1 MDLIKKLTGKNPDEY
16 EGVAKS
22 LVDNSDV
29 NLFAKLVKQD
39 DFLFD
44 FVKNNVANRIKKA
57 VNQDNYLNLLNFLDN
72 YSPSYDSVIAEC
84 LYNFGGIEILPA
96 MKEIF
101 VNGNVEKKAYALKY
115 FSFVPREYVEELLP
129 LIRQTAVSEFEPLSI
144 NSIEVLSKMNDEIFK
159 TEALQKLN
167 SEDEFEQYNG
177 VKYLVAFKAL
187 DALPQILQ
195 VMKKSSLSE
204 NIASEI
210 PYLVPVEDL
219 IKTDDGVL
227 VLCNMDRLIEWLGAE
242 GELKQYCKDY
252 LWNLFSIF
260 EDLYLNNLS
269 SSSAVLLRLA
279 QKKFAELTSND
290 EYLYDCDKNTKDEVF
305 AINQLLVGIDSY
317 KLKNLLYDELYD
329 ESEFVFFAVDF
340 VDEAEE
346 LEALLD
352 TKNPTLILKVLLKL
366 KDKQMLTQSHKDIAS
381 KNIGENEL
389 KQYIEAL

>member
-227 VLCNMDRLIEWLGAE
+227 VLCNIVSAIPEIIPPSAVI
-242 GELKQYCKDY
+242 DY
-252 LWNLFSIF
+252 NLFSIF

-279 QKKFAELTSND
+279 QEKFAELTSND
-290 EYLYDCDKNTKDEVF
+290 EYLYDCDMNTKDEVF

-381 KNIGENEL
+381 KNIGENGL

>member
-22 LVDNSDV
+22 LVGNSDV

-187 DALPQILQ
+187 DTLPQILQ

-227 VLCNMDRLIEWLGAE
+227 VLCNIVSAIPEIIPPSAVI
-242 GELKQYCKDY
+242 DY
-252 LWNLFSIF
+252 NLFSIF

-279 QKKFAELTSND
+279 QEKFAELTSND

-340 VDEAEE
+340 VEEAEE

>member
-129 LIRQTAVSEFEPLSI
+129 LIRQTAVLEFEPLSI

-227 VLCNMDRLIEWLGAE
+227 VLCNIVSAIPEIIPPSAVI
-242 GELKQYCKDY
+242 DY
-252 LWNLFSIF
+252 NLFSIF

-279 QKKFAELTSND
+279 QEKFAELTSND

>member
-187 DALPQILQ
+187 DVLPQILQ

-219 IKTDDGVL
+219 IKTVDWVL
-227 VLCNMDRLIEWLGAE
+227 VLCNIVSAIPEIIPPSAVI
-242 GELKQYCKDY
+242 DY
-252 LWNLFSIF
+252 NLFSIF

-279 QKKFAELTSND
+279 QVKFAELTSND

-381 KNIGENEL
+381 KNIGENGL

>member
-227 VLCNMDRLIEWLGAE
+227 VLCNIVSAIPEIIPPSAVI
-242 GELKQYCKDY
+242 DY
-252 LWNLFSIF
+252 NLFSIF

-279 QKKFAELTSND
+279 QEKFAELTSND
-290 EYLYDCDKNTKDEVF
+290 EYLYHCDKNTKDEVF

>member
-101 VNGNVEKKAYALKY
+101 VNGNVEKKTYALKY

-227 VLCNMDRLIEWLGAE
+227 VLCNIVSAIPEIIPPSAVI
-242 GELKQYCKDY
+242 DY
-252 LWNLFSIF
+252 NLFSIF

-279 QKKFAELTSND
+279 QEKFAELTSND

-329 ESEFVFFAVDF
+329 ESDFVFFAVDF
-340 VDEAEE
+340 VDEQEE
-346 LEALLD
+346 LEVLLD
-352 TKNPTLILKVLLKL
+352 SLNPTLILKVLSILKE
-366 KDKQMLTQSHKDIAS
+366 KGKLTSEHKTSALNTINADEI
-381 KNIGENEL
+381 
-389 KQYIEAL
+389 KQYIDAL

>member
-187 DALPQILQ
+187 DTLPQILQ

-227 VLCNMDRLIEWLGAE
+227 VLCNIVSAIPEIIPPSAVI
-242 GELKQYCKDY
+242 DY
-252 LWNLFSIF
+252 NLFSIF

-279 QKKFAELTSND
+279 QEKFAELTSND

-329 ESEFVFFAVDF
+329 ESEFVFFVVDF
-340 VDEAEE
+340 VEEAEE

>member
-16 EGVAKS
+16 EAVAKS

-57 VNQDNYLNLLNFLDN
+57 INKDNYLNLLNFLDN
-72 YSPSYDSVIAEC
+72 YSASYDSVIAEG
-84 LYNFGGIEILPA
+84 LYNFGGVEILPA
-96 MKEIF
+96 LKEIF
-101 VNGNVEKKAYALKY
+101 VNGNVKKKAYALKY
-115 FSFVPREYVEELLP
+115 FSLIPREYIEELLP
-129 LIRQTAVSEFEPLSI
+129 LIRQTALSEFEPLSI
-144 NSIEVLSKMNDEIFK
+144 NSIEVLSKMDDEIFK
-159 TEALQKLN
+159 SEALQRLN

-177 VKYLVAFKAL
+177 VKYLVAFKAV
-187 DALPQILQ
+187 DALPQILN
-195 VMKKSSLSE
+195 VMKKSSFSE

-210 PYLVPVEDL
+210 PYLIPVEDL
-219 IKTDDGVL
+219 IKTEDGIL
-227 VLCNMDRLIEWLGAE
+227 VLCNIVSAIPEIIPPSAVI
-242 GELKQYCKDY
+242 DY
-252 LWNLFSIF
+252 NLFSVF

-269 SSSAVLLRLA
+269 SASAVLLRLA
-279 QKKFAELTSND
+279 QEKFAELTGND

-329 ESEFVFFAVDF
+329 ESDFVFFAVDF
-340 VDEAEE
+340 VDEQEE

-352 TKNPTLILKVLLKL
+352 SSNPTLILKVLSILKE
-366 KDKQMLTQSHKDIAS
+366 KGKLTSEHKTSALNTINADEI
-381 KNIGENEL
+381 
-389 KQYIEAL
+389 KQYIDAL

>member
-129 LIRQTAVSEFEPLSI
+129 LIRQTAVSEFEPLSV

-187 DALPQILQ
+187 DTLPQILQ

-227 VLCNMDRLIEWLGAE
+227 VLCNIVSAIPEIIPPSAVI
-242 GELKQYCKDY
+242 DY
-252 LWNLFSIF
+252 NLFSIF

-279 QKKFAELTSND
+279 QEKFAELTSND

-329 ESEFVFFAVDF
+329 ESDFVFFAVDF
-340 VDEAEE
+340 VDEQEE
-346 LEALLD
+346 LEVLLD
-352 TKNPTLILKVLLKL
+352 SLNPTLILKVLSILKE
-366 KDKQMLTQSHKDIAS
+366 KGKLTSEHKTSALNTINADEI
-381 KNIGENEL
+381 
-389 KQYIEAL
+389 KQYIDAL

>member
-187 DALPQILQ
+187 DTLPQILQ

-227 VLCNMDRLIEWLGAE
+227 VLCNIVSAIPEIIPPSAVI
-242 GELKQYCKDY
+242 DY
-252 LWNLFSIF
+252 NLFSIF

-279 QKKFAELTSND
+279 QEKFAELTSND

>member
-227 VLCNMDRLIEWLGAE
+227 VLCNIVSAIPEIIPPSAVI
-242 GELKQYCKDY
+242 DY
-252 LWNLFSIF
+252 NLFSIF

-279 QKKFAELTSND
+279 QEKFAELTSND

-329 ESEFVFFAVDF
+329 ESDFVFFAVDF

>member
-227 VLCNMDRLIEWLGAE
+227 VLCNIVSAISEIIPPSAVI
-242 GELKQYCKDY
+242 DY
-252 LWNLFSIF
+252 NLFSIF

-279 QKKFAELTSND
+279 QEKFAELTSND

>member
-187 DALPQILQ
+187 DTLPQILQ

-227 VLCNMDRLIEWLGAE
+227 VLCNIVSAIPEIIPPSAVI
-242 GELKQYCKDY
+242 DY
-252 LWNLFSIF
+252 NLFSIF

-279 QKKFAELTSND
+279 QEKFAELTSND

-329 ESEFVFFAVDF
+329 ESDFVFFAVDF
-340 VDEAEE
+340 VDEQEE
-346 LEALLD
+346 LEVLLD
-352 TKNPTLILKVLLKL
+352 SLNPTLILKVLSILKE
-366 KDKQMLTQSHKDIAS
+366 KGKLTSEHKTSALNTINADEI
-381 KNIGENEL
+381 
-389 KQYIEAL
+389 KQYIDAL

>member
-167 SEDEFEQYNG
+167 SEDEFEQYKG

-187 DALPQILQ
+187 DTLPQILQ

-227 VLCNMDRLIEWLGAE
+227 VLCNIVSAIPEIIPPSAVI
-242 GELKQYCKDY
+242 DY
-252 LWNLFSIF
+252 NLFSIF

-279 QKKFAELTSND
+279 QEKFAELTSND

-340 VDEAEE
+340 VEEAEE

>member
-227 VLCNMDRLIEWLGAE
+227 VLCNIVSAIPEIIPPSAVI
-242 GELKQYCKDY
+242 DY
-252 LWNLFSIF
+252 NLFSIF

-279 QKKFAELTSND
+279 QEKFAELTSND

-366 KDKQMLTQSHKDIAS
+366 KDKQMLTQSNKDIAS

>member
-16 EGVAKS
+16 EAVAKS

-144 NSIEVLSKMNDEIFK
+144 NSIEVLSKMDDEIFK
-159 TEALQKLN
+159 SEALQRLN

-177 VKYLVAFKAL
+177 VKYLVAFKAV
-187 DALPQILQ
+187 DALPQILK
-195 VMKKSSLSE
+195 VMKKSSFSE

-210 PYLVPVEDL
+210 PYLIPVEDL
-219 IKTDDGVL
+219 IKTEDGIL
-227 VLCNMDRLIEWLGAE
+227 VLCNIVSAIPEIIPPSAVI
-242 GELKQYCKDY
+242 DY
-252 LWNLFSIF
+252 NLFNVF

-269 SSSAVLLRLA
+269 SASAVLLRLA
-279 QKKFAELTSND
+279 QEKFAELTGND

-317 KLKNLLYDELYD
+317 KLKSLLYDELYD
-329 ESEFVFFAVDF
+329 ESDFVFFAVDF
-340 VDEAEE
+340 VDEQEE

-352 TKNPTLILKVLLKL
+352 SSNPTLILKVLSILKE
-366 KDKQMLTQSHKDIAS
+366 KGKLTSEHKTSALNTINADEI
-381 KNIGENEL
+381 
-389 KQYIEAL
+389 KQYIDAL

>member
-227 VLCNMDRLIEWLGAE
+227 VLCNIVSAIPEIIPPSAVI
-242 GELKQYCKDY
+242 DY
-252 LWNLFSIF
+252 NLFSIF

-279 QKKFAELTSND
+279 QEKFAELTSND

-329 ESEFVFFAVDF
+329 ESDFVFFAVDF
-340 VDEAEE
+340 VDEQEE

-352 TKNPTLILKVLLKL
+352 SSNPTLILKVLSILKE
-366 KDKQMLTQSHKDIAS
+366 KGKLTSEHKTSALNTINADEI
-381 KNIGENEL
+381 
-389 KQYIEAL
+389 KQYIDAL

>member
-187 DALPQILQ
+187 DTLPQILQ

-227 VLCNMDRLIEWLGAE
+227 VLCNIVSAIPEIIPPSAVI
-242 GELKQYCKDY
+242 DY
-252 LWNLFSIF
+252 NLFSIF

-279 QKKFAELTSND
+279 QEKFAELTSND

-346 LEALLD
+346 LESLLD

>member
-129 LIRQTAVSEFEPLSI
+129 LIRQTAVSELEPLSI

-187 DALPQILQ
+187 DTLPQILQ

-227 VLCNMDRLIEWLGAE
+227 VLCNIVSAIPEIIPPSAVI
-242 GELKQYCKDY
+242 DY
-252 LWNLFSIF
+252 NLFSIF

-279 QKKFAELTSND
+279 QEKFAELTSND

-340 VDEAEE
+340 VEEAEE

>member
-84 LYNFGGIEILPA
+84 LYNFGGIKILPA

-187 DALPQILQ
+187 DTLPQILQ

-227 VLCNMDRLIEWLGAE
+227 VLCNIVSAIPEIIPPSAVI
-242 GELKQYCKDY
+242 DY
-252 LWNLFSIF
+252 NLFSIF

-279 QKKFAELTSND
+279 QEKFAELTSND

-340 VDEAEE
+340 VEEAEE

>member
-16 EGVAKS
+16 EAVAKS

-57 VNQDNYLNLLNFLDN
+57 INKDNYLNLLNFLDN
-72 YSPSYDSVIAEC
+72 YSASYDSVIAEG
-84 LYNFGGIEILPA
+84 LYNFGGVEILPA
-96 MKEIF
+96 LKEIF

-115 FSFVPREYVEELLP
+115 FSLIPREYIEELLP
-129 LIRQTAVSEFEPLSI
+129 LIRQTALSEFEPLSI
-144 NSIEVLSKMNDEIFK
+144 NSIEVLSKMDDEIFK
-159 TEALQKLN
+159 SEALQRLN
-167 SEDEFEQYNG
+167 SEYEFEQYNG
-177 VKYLVAFKAL
+177 VKYLVAFKAV
-187 DALPQILQ
+187 DALPQILN
-195 VMKKSSLSE
+195 VMKKSSFSE

-210 PYLVPVEDL
+210 PYLIPVEDL
-219 IKTDDGVL
+219 IKTEDGIL
-227 VLCNMDRLIEWLGAE
+227 VLCNIVSAIPEIIPPSAVI
-242 GELKQYCKDY
+242 DY
-252 LWNLFSIF
+252 NLFSVF

-269 SSSAVLLRLA
+269 SASAVLLRLA
-279 QKKFAELTSND
+279 QEKFAELTGND

-329 ESEFVFFAVDF
+329 ESDFVFFAVDF
-340 VDEAEE
+340 VDEQEE

-352 TKNPTLILKVLLKL
+352 SSNPTLILKVLSILKE
-366 KDKQMLTQSHKDIAS
+366 KGKLTSEHKTSALNTINADEI
-381 KNIGENEL
+381 
-389 KQYIEAL
+389 KQYIDAL

>member
-16 EGVAKS
+16 EAVAKS

-57 VNQDNYLNLLNFLDN
+57 INKDNYLNLLNFLDN
-72 YSPSYDSVIAEC
+72 YSASYDSVIAEG
-84 LYNFGGIEILPA
+84 LYNFGGVEILPA
-96 MKEIF
+96 LKEIF

-115 FSFVPREYVEELLP
+115 FSLIPREYIEELLP
-129 LIRQTAVSEFEPLSI
+129 LIRQTALSEFEPLSI

-187 DALPQILQ
+187 DTLPQILQ

-227 VLCNMDRLIEWLGAE
+227 VLCNIVSAIPEIIPPSAVI
-242 GELKQYCKDY
+242 DY
-252 LWNLFSIF
+252 NLFSIF

-279 QKKFAELTSND
+279 QEKFAELTSND

-340 VDEAEE
+340 VEEAEE

>member
-115 FSFVPREYVEELLP
+115 FSFVPREYGEELLP

-227 VLCNMDRLIEWLGAE
+227 VLCNIVSAIPEIIPPSAVI
-242 GELKQYCKDY
+242 DY
-252 LWNLFSIF
+252 NLFSIF

-279 QKKFAELTSND
+279 QEKFAELTSND

>member
-227 VLCNMDRLIEWLGAE
+227 VLCNIVSAIPEIIPPSAVI
-242 GELKQYCKDY
+242 DY
-252 LWNLFSIF
+252 NLFSIF

-279 QKKFAELTSND
+279 QEKFAELTSND